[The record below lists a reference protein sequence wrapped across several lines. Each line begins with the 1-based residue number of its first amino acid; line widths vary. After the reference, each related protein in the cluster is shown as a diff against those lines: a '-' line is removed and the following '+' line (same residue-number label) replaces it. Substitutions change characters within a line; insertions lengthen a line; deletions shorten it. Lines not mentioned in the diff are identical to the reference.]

1 MDAAGAH
8 LGIGLLC
15 ASAAGIGFFHT
26 LLGPDHYIPFIA
38 MSRARR
44 WSLKRTVAITILC
57 GVGHVLGSV
66 VLGAIGIAVG
76 VAVFKLETVE
86 AVRGDLAGW
95 MMLAFGLAYLAWGIR
110 QAIRNRPHAHIH
122 LHADGTLHTHQHA
135 HTHNHAHVHV
145 APVSNRR
152 RSQVENLCHSF
163 EKGAGRPSL
172 TPWVL
177 FTVFVFGPC
186 EPLIPFLMYPA
197 ANGSIWGVALVAT
210 VFSVVTIATMTTI
223 VVVASVGAS
232 QFSLGRYQR
241 YSHALAGFMVT
252 ACGAAILLGL

>member
-1 MDAAGAH
+1 MDAPSTQH
-8 LGIGLLC
+8 GITLLC
-15 ASAAGIGFFHT
+15 ATAASVGFLHT
-26 LLGPDHYIPFIA
+26 LLGPDHYLPFIA

-44 WSLKRTVAITILC
+44 WSLKRTTAITLLC
-57 GVGHVLGSV
+57 GVGHVLGSI
-66 VLGAIGIAVG
+66 VLGTIGIAVG
-76 VAVFKLETVE
+76 VAVFKLETIE

-95 MMLAFGLAYLAWGIR
+95 MMLAFGLAYLAWGVR
-110 QAIRNRPHAHIH
+110 RAIRNRPHTHKH
-122 LHADGTLHTHQHA
+122 LHADGTLHSHE
-135 HTHNHAHVHV
+135 HTHTRNHAHVHTDS
-145 APVSNRR
+145 AADPADP
-152 RSQVENLCHSF
+152 
-163 EKGAGRPSL
+163 AGGQSL

-197 ANGSIWGVALVAT
+197 ANGSLWGVALVAT

-223 VVVASVGAS
+223 VVAASVGATKL
-232 QFSLGRYQR
+232 SLGRYQR